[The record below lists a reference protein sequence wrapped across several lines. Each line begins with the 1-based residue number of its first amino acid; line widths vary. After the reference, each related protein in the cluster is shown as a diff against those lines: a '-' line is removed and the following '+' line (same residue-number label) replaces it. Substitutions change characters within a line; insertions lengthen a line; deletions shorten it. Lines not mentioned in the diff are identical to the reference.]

1 MARGVGVK
9 KETNFIIFV
18 LRVIQYGYIEK
29 GFHGGGGGGAG
40 VRQFSAAA
48 VRQGIEGR
56 FK

>member
-1 MARGVGVK
+1 MK

-18 LRVIQYGYIEK
+18 LRVIQYGCYIEK
-29 GFHGGGGGGAG
+29 GFLGGGGGGAG

-48 VRQGIEGR
+48 VREGIEGR